1 MRFFDLLAI
10 VTALLRQ
17 RQRVSYRALRR
28 EFELD
33 DACLADLRFELVEV
47 EQIALDQ
54 DGEILVWAGDGSA
67 TMQRASAPA
76 RLGSLPGAALP
87 PIRATTAATPPSPY
101 PPAGVVPREALPAVE
116 PAGLASVASDAERRP
131 LTVMFCDLADSTALS
146 TRLDPEDLQDVI
158 RAYQERCTAHRPRVR
173 RLRRQVHGRRH
184 PGLFRLPEVLGAQRR
199 ARGPEPGSRSSRRW
213 RG

>member
-54 DGEILVWAGDGSA
+54 DGEILVWAGEGVAGRQHAASPLRDA
-67 TMQRASAPA
+67 ARAPLAPA
-76 RLGSLPGAALP
+76 PALTADEPLAVLP
-87 PIRATTAATPPSPY
+87 
-101 PPAGVVPREALPAVE
+101 
-116 PAGLASVASDAERRP
+116 VASDAERR
-131 LTVMFCDLADSTALS
+131 
-146 TRLDPEDLQDVI
+146 R
-158 RAYQERCTAHRPRVR
+158 
-173 RLRRQVHGRRH
+173 
-184 PGLFRLPEVLGAQRR
+184 
-199 ARGPEPGSRSSRRW
+199 
-213 RG
+213 